1 MFQNFNHIL
10 QRMNLLQTDKQIL
23 LAVSGGVDSIVL
35 LKLMQNIPVSK
46 RPELS
51 IAHINHQLRPE
62 ANDEEEFVKKL
73 AKNYQIPFYTYCW
86 PKSQHPKNGI
96 EEAARNVRYTFFK
109 KIMTE
114 QNMDVV
120 MTAHHQ
126 DDQVETIL
134 MKLTRGSILEQLT
147 GIDESQ
153 SFAEGK
159 LVRPLLN
166 IPKEDLIAFAKDQQ
180 LEFMEDDSN
189 FEPTYTRNRFRNQ
202 IIPLL
207 QQENNQ
213 FNQHIEQFAADLKD
227 LLEISNQPIQEL
239 FDRLVNDEDGALIL
253 DIEEYTKLS
262 PAYQRL
268 LLKHLLNN
276 LFQYE
281 ENGYKTTYIEI
292 IQDWL
297 IYGEVNT
304 TLDLQ
309 SDFIAQKGYDTVSFL
324 KKTAEI
330 EEPNNSEAVLWNVNE
345 WVQLSSTE
353 KIGLFVFEENE
364 VMTDELWENT
374 LLISEENLK
383 MPLRVRHRKPGD
395 RMQYAGL
402 GGSKKI
408 KDIFIDDK
416 TPADDR
422 DQAWLVE
429 DQTGDILWLISY
441 RKMNLFTVQ
450 ETDKLTYILK
460 YKTY

>member
-1 MFQNFNHIL
+1 MFQNFNQIL

-35 LKLMQNIPVSK
+35 LNLMQNIPVSK

-402 GGSKKI
+402 GGTKKI

-429 DQTGDILWLISY
+429 AHTGDILWLIFY
-441 RKMNLFTVQ
+441 RKMNLFTGQ